1 MRLRD
6 ESLEISRFTKCGG
19 IAVECFAVQA
29 HEHPICAGESA
40 LVVLQDGITLVN
52 NSSMIEYLQV
62 DCHTPSCE
70 GELLLE
76 TAIFAVGPP
85 QKRTRAFDRP

>member
-1 MRLRD
+1 M
-6 ESLEISRFTKCGG
+6 SRFTVCGG
-19 IAVECFAVQA
+19 STVVNIAVQA
-29 HEHPICAGESA
+29 HEHPICAGKSA

-85 QKRTRAFDRP
+85 QKRTRAFDEP